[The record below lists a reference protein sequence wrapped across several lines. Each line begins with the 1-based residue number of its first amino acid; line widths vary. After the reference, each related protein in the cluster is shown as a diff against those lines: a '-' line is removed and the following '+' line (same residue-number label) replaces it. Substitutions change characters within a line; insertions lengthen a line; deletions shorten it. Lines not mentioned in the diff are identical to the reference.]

1 MYLFGACV
9 NLSFEKH
16 HEWRLNNLRYG
27 KILNIQIHS
36 QCLVPTACRSLWQ
49 HRVPSTNT
57 LFMHEQWTLHRWSG
71 KTFFPLL
78 TNSAEKPYYYYIH
91 PSQLL
96 RMCRLFLF
104 VLAHHFFCMFIKMV
118 ILWCSGEKKMILF
131 PRWNNKNNSKFRQV
145 GNLKSTTAASTA
157 GKNVNYEKDDLI
169 ILNNSVLKHKQSTV
183 NCIGNEYV
191 WLMTIATCQ
200 QSKHSLSVASKLCY
214 SMDFFLSLF
223 KNIFTDI
230 IILCCST
237 SSSQW

>member
-1 MYLFGACV
+1 MEAEQSQIWQNIEYTDTQSV
-9 NLSFEKH
+9 LSAYCLPIPMTASRTVYKH
-16 HEWRLNNLRYG
+16 IIYAW
-27 KILNIQIHS
+27 
-36 QCLVPTACRSLWQ
+36 T
-49 HRVPSTNT
+49 
-57 LFMHEQWTLHRWSG
+57 MTLHRWSG

-214 SMDFFLSLF
+214 SMDFFLSFF